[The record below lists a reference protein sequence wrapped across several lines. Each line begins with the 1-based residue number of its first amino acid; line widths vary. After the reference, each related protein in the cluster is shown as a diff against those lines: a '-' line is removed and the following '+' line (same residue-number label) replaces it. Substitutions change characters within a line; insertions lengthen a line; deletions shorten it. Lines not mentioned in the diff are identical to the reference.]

1 MNMLRKISL
10 SIVAILFAGVLLAQS
25 NNNLNGMTREQ
36 FRDYKEAYLKRE
48 LNLSDDVC
56 SKFFPIY
63 EEYQN
68 KKQAN
73 YKKNQE
79 LMNRA
84 GMASEA
90 EYRELIEELH
100 KLALEGNVL
109 EDTFFKKAQK
119 ILTYEQL
126 FKLGKAENDFQ
137 KHILKEL
144 TRKRNSGK

>member
-1 MNMLRKISL
+1 MIMVRRISL
-10 SIVAILFAGVLLAQS
+10 FVVSLLFAGVLLAQS
-25 NNNLNGMTREQ
+25 NGGLNGMTREQ
-36 FRDYKEAYLKRE
+36 FRDYKEAFLKRE
-48 LNLSDDVC
+48 LNLSEEVS
-56 SKFFPIY
+56 SKFFPLY
-63 EEYQN
+63 EDYQN

-90 EYRELIEELH
+90 EYRELIDALQ
-100 KLALEGNVL
+100 KLAEDGNVL
-109 EDTFFKKAQK
+109 ERNFYEKAK
-119 ILTYEQL
+119 TILTYEQL

-144 TRKRNSGK
+144 TRKKNSKK